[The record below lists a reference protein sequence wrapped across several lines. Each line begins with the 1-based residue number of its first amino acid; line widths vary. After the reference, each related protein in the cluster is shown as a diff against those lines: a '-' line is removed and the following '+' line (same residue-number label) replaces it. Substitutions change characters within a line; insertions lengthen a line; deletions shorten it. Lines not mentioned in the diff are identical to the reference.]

1 MRRFRDLG
9 GTLVVGTDFQW
20 GGITLHQELRNFAAI
35 GMDTTEIVAA
45 ATGRCAQV
53 LRAESRIGM
62 IANGLLADIV
72 VLNRSPMDDL
82 AALRDIAHVLKGGN
96 TIRVGEQADSAD

>member
-1 MRRFRDLG
+1 MRRFREMG
-9 GTLVVGTDFQW
+9 GTLLVGTDFQW

-45 ATGRCAQV
+45 ATGRCAQA
-53 LRAESRIGM
+53 LRAESQIGS